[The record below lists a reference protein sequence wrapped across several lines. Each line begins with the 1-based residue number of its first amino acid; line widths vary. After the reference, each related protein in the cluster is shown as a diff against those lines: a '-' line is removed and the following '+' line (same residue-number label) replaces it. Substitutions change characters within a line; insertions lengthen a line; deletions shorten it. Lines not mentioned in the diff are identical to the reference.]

1 MNEIKEIFRF
11 IGRHGL
17 KLHKVTLYVFAIVI
31 GMTGVAVANVNA
43 QGAETVIVLNQSGF
57 SAPFLKSWTPVW
69 IFAMAGGIG
78 SMFFKIDDIDKN
90 FRYLL
95 IAKPFLGLFG
105 ALSLCLVMSTGDEPP
120 KVALTA
126 YAFLSALL
134 SAPILQALL
143 AVASLKEN
151 QAELFNKINPFKFKV
166 VVDEP
171 KKDELND

>member
-1 MNEIKEIFRF
+1 MNYTVFLKDHCI
-11 IGRHGL
+11 
-17 KLHKVTLYVFAIVI
+17 KLHKLALLAFAII
-31 GMTGVAVANVNA
+31 IAMMTVAVANVDVNV
-43 QGAETVIVLNQSGF
+43 EKVVVLNQSGF
-57 SAPFLKSWTPVW
+57 SAPFLRSWTPIWV
-69 IFAMAGGIG
+69 FAMAGGIG

-105 ALSLCLVMSTGDEPP
+105 ALTLCLIVTDGNEPP
-120 KVALTA
+120 KVALTS

-166 VVDEP
+166 VVDD
-171 KKDELND
+171 KKGKTDD